1 MQRIVLSRIGV
12 GEVLSVP
19 VQESAEAADFLTS
32 QMALALDRRYS
43 AELQVSADG
52 LVWTVV
58 RSVAGQGGAD
68 DGD

>member
-12 GEVLSVP
+12 GKVLSVP

-32 QMALALDRRYS
+32 QLALALDRHYS

-58 RSVAGQGGAD
+58 RSVVGQGGAD

>member
-52 LVWTVV
+52 MVWTVV
-58 RSVAGQGGAD
+58 RSVVGQGGAE